1 MSVIDARVAG
11 PDETASADELRELR
25 LRVAAQERLI
35 AAMID
40 ENEQIHQLRRST
52 HAVARIYDRYH
63 RSPLFAAGL
72 KVWRKLRSVMP
83 GMAPTGG
90 PD

>member
-1 MSVIDARVAG
+1 MSTDARV
-11 PDETASADELRELR
+11 DESSELAELR

-40 ENEQIHQLRRST
+40 ENEQIHELRRST

-72 KVWRKLRSVMP
+72 KVWRRLRSIVP
-83 GMAPTGG
+83 GIG
-90 PD
+90 PS

>member
-1 MSVIDARVAG
+1 MSAGARFEESSEIA
-11 PDETASADELRELR
+11 ELR

-40 ENEQIHQLRRST
+40 ENEQIHELRRST

-72 KVWRKLRSVMP
+72 KVWRRLRSIVP
-83 GMAPTGG
+83 GLRPAGAV
-90 PD
+90 D